1 MLNAEDIQE
10 IKEIVRDI
18 ITEMLADNAA
28 KNAAEK
34 EELPAEQDFKKK
46 ALKEKIM
53 SVPNRKERQKLIDE
67 NMELFQ

>member
-28 KNAAEK
+28 EK
-34 EELPAEQDFKKK
+34 EELPAEQEFKKK

-53 SVPNRKERQKLIDE
+53 SVPNRKERQKLIDA

>member
-18 ITEMLADNAA
+18 ITEALAD
-28 KNAAEK
+28 KTAEK

>member
-10 IKEIVRDI
+10 IREIVKNVMA
-18 ITEMLADNAA
+18 EVLAAQADN
-28 KNAAEK
+28 K
-34 EELPAEQDFKKK
+34 EEPPAVQDFNKK

-53 SVPNRKERQKLIDE
+53 SVSNRKKRQRLINE

>member
-18 ITEMLADNAA
+18 ITETLAD
-28 KNAAEK
+28 NAAEK
-34 EELPAEQDFKKK
+34 EELPAEQEFKKK

-53 SVPNRKERQKLIDE
+53 SVPNRKERQKLIDA

>member
-10 IKEIVRDI
+10 IREIVKGVMA
-18 ITEMLADNAA
+18 EVLAAQADN
-28 KNAAEK
+28 K
-34 EELPAEQDFKKK
+34 EEPPAVQDFNKK

-53 SVPNRKERQKLIDE
+53 SVSNRKERQRLINE